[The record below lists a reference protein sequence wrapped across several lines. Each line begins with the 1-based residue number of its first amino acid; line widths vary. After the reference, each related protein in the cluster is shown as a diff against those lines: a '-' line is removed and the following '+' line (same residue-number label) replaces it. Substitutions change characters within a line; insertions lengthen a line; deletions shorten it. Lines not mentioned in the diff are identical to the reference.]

1 MLKMCL
7 FGFTMP
13 GPMELAII
21 LGIMLLLFGGARL
34 PSIMRNIGGSARE
47 FRKGMKEDDVEP
59 GEQKPE

>member
-1 MLKMCL
+1 
-7 FGFTMP
+7 
-13 GPMELAII
+13 MELAII